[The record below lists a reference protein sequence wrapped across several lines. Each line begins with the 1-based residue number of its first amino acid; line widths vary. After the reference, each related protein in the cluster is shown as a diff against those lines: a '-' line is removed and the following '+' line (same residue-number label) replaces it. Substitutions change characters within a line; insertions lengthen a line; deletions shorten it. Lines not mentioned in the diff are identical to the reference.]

1 MRSNDR
7 AAVTWRNWAGNESA
21 RPRRSALPRSSDE
34 VADEVRRAAVDGLTV
49 RMVGTGHSFTP
60 AAATD
65 GVLLHPGGMT
75 SIRSVDAAAGL
86 VAVEAGCPLHVLN
99 ASLLARGLS
108 LANMGDIQVQT
119 VAGAIQTGTHGTGRD
134 IGGMAAQV
142 AGLELVQADGTIVT
156 VTPGGTTPQDPPA
169 RPHPPPTSPFP
180 LHDPPSLPTEPAVA
194 AGAGSAG
201 ITADAG
207 APPGLFDAARVGLGA
222 LGVVT
227 AVTFRV
233 VPAFLL
239 EAREQ
244 PMRWSEVISRLDEL
258 TSENEHFEFYW
269 FPHTEGCLTKRNNRS
284 PGPPRPL
291 PKFRYLLDDELLSNT
306 LFGVT
311 CRLGHAFPPAIK
323 AVNGVA
329 GKALGSRSYVDAAYR
344 VFTSPRRVR
353 FKEQEYAIPR
363 ESLADVLAEIRA
375 LFARRDWRISFPIEV
390 RVTPGDDPWLSTAF
404 GRATAY
410 IAIHVF
416 HASPHQEY
424 FRDVEAVMTAVG
436 GRPHWGKMHTRGA
449 EYLRQAYPKHRDFV
463 ALRDKL
469 DPERRFGNA
478 YLTEVLGP

>member
-1 MRSNDR
+1 M
-7 AAVTWRNWAGNESA
+7 
-21 RPRRSALPRSSDE
+21 PRSTHE
-34 VADEVRRAAVDGLTV
+34 VADEVRKAAADGLTV
-49 RMVGTGHSFTP
+49 RMAGTGHSFTP
-60 AAATD
+60 VAATD
-65 GVLLHPGGMT
+65 GVLLRPGGMT

-86 VAVEAGCPLHVLN
+86 VTVEAGCPLQVLN

-119 VAGAIQTGTHGTGRD
+119 VAGATQTGTHGTGRD

-142 AGLELVQADGTIVT
+142 AGLELVLADGTV
-156 VTPGGTTPQDPPA
+156 VSVGPGGTTPQDPPA
-169 RPHPPPTSPFP
+169 R
-180 LHDPPSLPTEPAVA
+180 
-194 AGAGSAG
+194 
-201 ITADAG
+201 AD
-207 APPGLFDAARVGLGA
+207 LFDAARVGLGA

-239 EAREQ
+239 EAREE
-244 PMRWSEVISRLDEL
+244 PMQWSEVISRLDEL

-291 PKFRYLLDDELLSNT
+291 PRFRYLLDDEFLSNT
-306 LFGVT
+306 VFGVT
-311 CRLGHAFPPAIK
+311 CRLGHAVPGVITT
-323 AVNGVA
+323 VNGLA

-363 ESLADVLAEIRA
+363 ESLADVLAEVRA

-390 RVTPGDDPWLSTAF
+390 RVTPGDDLWLSTAY
-404 GRATAY
+404 GRSSAY

-424 FRDVEAVMTAVG
+424 FRDVEAVMTAVA
-436 GRPHWGKMHTRGA
+436 GRPHWGKMHTRSA
-449 EYLRQAYPKHRDFV
+449 EYLRQAYPKHGDFV
-463 ALRDKL
+463 ALRDEL
-469 DPERRFGNA
+469 DPERRFGNP
-478 YLTEVLGP
+478 YLTQVLGP

>member
-1 MRSNDR
+1 MRRSDQP
-7 AAVTWRNWAGNESA
+7 AATWRNWAGNESA
-21 RPRRSALPRSSDE
+21 RPRRIAVPRSTHE
-34 VADEVRRAAVDGLTV
+34 VADEVRKAAADGLTV
-49 RMVGTGHSFTP
+49 RMAGTGHSFTP
-60 AAATD
+60 VAATD

-86 VAVEAGCPLHVLN
+86 VTVEAGCPLQVLN

-119 VAGAIQTGTHGTGRD
+119 VAGATQTGTHGTGRD

-142 AGLELVQADGTIVT
+142 AGLELVLADGTV
-156 VTPGGTTPQDPPA
+156 VSVGPGGTTPQDPPA
-169 RPHPPPTSPFP
+169 R
-180 LHDPPSLPTEPAVA
+180 
-194 AGAGSAG
+194 
-201 ITADAG
+201 AD
-207 APPGLFDAARVGLGA
+207 LFDAARVGLGA

-239 EAREQ
+239 EAREE
-244 PMRWSEVISRLDEL
+244 PMQWSEVISRLDEL

-269 FPHTEGCLTKRNNRS
+269 FPHTDGCLTKRNNRS

-291 PKFRYLLDDELLSNT
+291 PRFRYLLDDEFLSNT
-306 LFGVT
+306 VFGVT
-311 CRLGHAFPPAIK
+311 CRLGHAVPGVITT
-323 AVNGVA
+323 VNGLA

-390 RVTPGDDPWLSTAF
+390 RVTPADDLWLSTAY
-404 GRATAY
+404 GRSSAY

-424 FRDVEAVMTAVG
+424 FRDVEAVMTAVA
-436 GRPHWGKMHTRGA
+436 GRPHWGKMHTRSA
-449 EYLRQAYPKHRDFV
+449 EYLRQAYPKHGDFV
-463 ALRDKL
+463 ALRDEL
-469 DPERRFGNA
+469 DPGRRFGNP
-478 YLTEVLGP
+478 YLTQVLGP

>member
-1 MRSNDR
+1 MRRSDQP
-7 AAVTWRNWAGNESA
+7 AATWRNWAGNESA
-21 RPRRSALPRSSDE
+21 RPRRIAVPRSTHE
-34 VADEVRRAAVDGLTV
+34 VADEVHKAAADGLTV
-49 RMVGTGHSFTP
+49 RMAGTGHSFTP
-60 AAATD
+60 VAATD

-86 VAVEAGCPLHVLN
+86 VTVEAGCPLQVLN

-119 VAGAIQTGTHGTGRD
+119 VAGATQTGTHGTGRD

-142 AGLELVQADGTIVT
+142 AGLELVLADGTVVT
-156 VTPGGTTPQDPPA
+156 CSADSLPAAAASATPPA
-169 RPHPPPTSPFP
+169 APPPAST
-180 LHDPPSLPTEPAVA
+180 
-194 AGAGSAG
+194 
-201 ITADAG
+201 
-207 APPGLFDAARVGLGA
+207 PPGLFDAARVGLGA

-239 EAREQ
+239 EAREE
-244 PMRWSEVISRLDEL
+244 PMQWSEVISRLDEL

-291 PKFRYLLDDELLSNT
+291 PRFRYLLDDEFLSNT
-306 LFGVT
+306 VFGVT
-311 CRLGHAFPPAIK
+311 CRLGHAVPGVITT
-323 AVNGVA
+323 VNGLA

-390 RVTPGDDPWLSTAF
+390 RVTPGDDLWLSTAY
-404 GRATAY
+404 GRSSAY

-424 FRDVEAVMTAVG
+424 FRDVEAVMTAVA
-436 GRPHWGKMHTRGA
+436 GRPHWGKMHTRSA
-449 EYLRQAYPKHRDFV
+449 EYLRQAYPKHGDFV
-463 ALRDKL
+463 ALRDEL
-469 DPERRFGNA
+469 DPERRFGNP
-478 YLTEVLGP
+478 YLTQVLGP

>member
-1 MRSNDR
+1 MRRSDQP
-7 AAVTWRNWAGNESA
+7 AATWRNWAGNESA
-21 RPRRSALPRSSDE
+21 RPRRIAVPRSTHE
-34 VADEVRRAAVDGLTV
+34 VADEVRKAAADGLTV
-49 RMVGTGHSFTP
+49 RRGGTGHSFTP
-60 AAATD
+60 VAATD
-65 GVLLHPGGMT
+65 GVLLRPGGMT

-86 VAVEAGCPLHVLN
+86 VTVEAGCPLQVLN

-119 VAGAIQTGTHGTGRD
+119 VAGATQTGTHGTGRD

-142 AGLELVQADGTIVT
+142 AGLELVLADGKIVS
-156 VTPGGTTPQDPPA
+156 VGPGGATPQDPPA
-169 RPHPPPTSPFP
+169 RSADSP
-180 LHDPPSLPTEPAVA
+180 D
-194 AGAGSAG
+194 
-201 ITADAG
+201 D
-207 APPGLFDAARVGLGA
+207 GLFDAARVGLGA

-239 EAREQ
+239 EAREE
-244 PMRWSEVISRLDEL
+244 PMQWSEVISRLDEL

-291 PKFRYLLDDELLSNT
+291 PRFRYLLDDEFLSNT
-306 LFGVT
+306 VFGVT
-311 CRLGHAFPPAIK
+311 CRLGHAVPGVITT
-323 AVNGVA
+323 VNGLA

-363 ESLADVLAEIRA
+363 ESLADVLAEIGA
-375 LFARRDWRISFPIEV
+375 LSARRDWRISFPIEV
-390 RVTPGDDPWLSTAF
+390 RVTPGDDLWLSTAY
-404 GRATAY
+404 GRSSAY

-424 FRDVEAVMTAVG
+424 FRDVEAVMTEVA
-436 GRPHWGKMHTRGA
+436 GRPHWGKMHTRSA
-449 EYLRQAYPKHRDFV
+449 EYLRQAYPRHGDFV
-463 ALRDKL
+463 ALRDEL
-469 DPERRFGNA
+469 DPERRFGNP
-478 YLTEVLGP
+478 YLTQVLGP

>member
-1 MRSNDR
+1 MRRSDQP
-7 AAVTWRNWAGNESA
+7 AATWRNWAGNESA
-21 RPRRSALPRSSDE
+21 RPRRIAVPRSTHE
-34 VADEVRRAAVDGLTV
+34 VADEVHKAAADGLTV
-49 RMVGTGHSFTP
+49 RMAGTGHSFTP
-60 AAATD
+60 VAATD

-86 VAVEAGCPLHVLN
+86 VTVEAGCPLQVLN

-119 VAGAIQTGTHGTGRD
+119 VAGATQTGTHGTGRD

-142 AGLELVQADGTIVT
+142 AGLELVLADGTT
-156 VTPGGTTPQDPPA
+156 VSVGPGGTTPQDPPA
-169 RPHPPPTSPFP
+169 RHP
-180 LHDPPSLPTEPAVA
+180 LGPTEPAVA
-194 AGAGSAG
+194 GGNGSAG
-201 ITADAG
+201 VLPRAD
-207 APPGLFDAARVGLGA
+207 LFDAARVGLGA
-222 LGVVT
+222 LGIVT
-227 AVTFRV
+227 AITFRV

-239 EAREQ
+239 EAREE
-244 PMRWSEVISRLDEL
+244 PMQWSEVISRLDEL

-291 PKFRYLLDDELLSNT
+291 PRFRYLLDDEFLSNT
-306 LFGVT
+306 VFGVT
-311 CRLGHAFPPAIK
+311 CRLGHAVPGVITT
-323 AVNGVA
+323 VNGLA

-390 RVTPGDDPWLSTAF
+390 RVTPGDDLWLSTAY
-404 GRATAY
+404 GRSSAY

-424 FRDVEAVMTAVG
+424 FRDVEAVMTAVA
-436 GRPHWGKMHTRGA
+436 GRPHWGKMHTRSA
-449 EYLRQAYPKHRDFV
+449 EYLRQAYPKHGDFV
-463 ALRDKL
+463 ALRDEL
-469 DPERRFGNA
+469 DPERRFGNS
-478 YLTEVLGP
+478 YLTQVLGP